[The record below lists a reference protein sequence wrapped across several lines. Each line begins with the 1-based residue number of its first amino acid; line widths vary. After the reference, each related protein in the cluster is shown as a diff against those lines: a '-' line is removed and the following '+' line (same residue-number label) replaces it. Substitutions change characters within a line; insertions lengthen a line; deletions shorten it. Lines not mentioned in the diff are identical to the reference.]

1 MTSWG
6 EDWHTLLFH
15 SLFFRSIHSFQ
26 WKVRLFP
33 INFFDLIAQCCS
45 TGAPSCFRPR
55 SSWSTFFRST
65 APDHNQE
72 TPLVRGL
79 CILKLLYVKIFSLK
93 ELLSVLS
100 VARCSS
106 HCSCSNRYHCTFYP
120 IRTQNCMTRRSCLFP
135 PPVCLLPCLCGDVE
149 RSKFRTWPLTFHS
162 LCTDRHCSIAS
173 RTQTFHSYLLMV
185 NTSHTVAQSKMT
197 ACTFLRHFSLTPTA
211 PLPTTNL
218 MDHVSHRYSL
228 G

>member
-15 SLFFRSIHSFQ
+15 SLFFFSIHSFQ

-79 CILKLLYVKIFSLK
+79 CILKLLYVTIFSLK
-93 ELLSVLS
+93 EVLSVLS

-106 HCSCSNRYHCTFYP
+106 HCSCSNRKKTHFLVSLHILSNQDTELYEEAVLSVP
-120 IRTQNCMTRRSCLFP
+120 ASCLSAAMS
-135 PPVCLLPCLCGDVE
+135 VWRCRE
-149 RSKFRTWPLTFHS
+149 E
-162 LCTDRHCSIAS
+162 
-173 RTQTFHSYLLMV
+173 
-185 NTSHTVAQSKMT
+185 
-197 ACTFLRHFSLTPTA
+197 
-211 PLPTTNL
+211 
-218 MDHVSHRYSL
+218 
-228 G
+228 

>member
-1 MTSWG
+1 MT
-6 EDWHTLLFH
+6 
-15 SLFFRSIHSFQ
+15 
-26 WKVRLFP
+26 
-33 INFFDLIAQCCS
+33 
-45 TGAPSCFRPR
+45 
-55 SSWSTFFRST
+55 
-65 APDHNQE
+65 
-72 TPLVRGL
+72 
-79 CILKLLYVKIFSLK
+79 IFSLK

-106 HCSCSNRYHCTFYP
+106 HCSCSNRKKTHFLVSLHILSNQDTELYEEAVLSVP
-120 IRTQNCMTRRSCLFP
+120 ASCLSAAMSVWRCREEGSETNNSARGSF
-135 PPVCLLPCLCGDVE
+135 
-149 RSKFRTWPLTFHS
+149 KFRNWLLTFHS

-185 NTSHTVAQSKMT
+185 NTSHTVSQSKMM